1 MTDPAEA
8 GTGGLGDL
16 QNLHDFERAARERL
30 PVASFDFF
38 QGGATDEWTLGANR
52 SAYDRWA
59 IRPRVLVD
67 VSSIRLEAVVLGRA
81 VSMPVML
88 APVAFQRLAHPDGE
102 IATARAAAA
111 SNTIAVLSTSSTT
124 SIEEVATT
132 GSALWFQLYV
142 QRDRGETEE
151 LIRRAEAAGYGALV
165 LTVDAPV
172 LGRRERDERNRFSL
186 PPGIG
191 LANFGGRPLPA
202 SEGSAVAAYSSA
214 QTDASLTW
222 DDLEWLRSRSSLPLV
237 LKGIL
242 RADDAIRAADAG
254 AAAIVVSNHGGRQ
267 LDGSIPSV
275 SALPDVVDAVGARVE
290 VYLDGGI
297 RRGVDVLRGLA
308 LGARAVLLGRP
319 IVWGLAVAGEAGV
332 GRVLGVVRDELALA
346 MALSGTPSLSD
357 IDRSLLIEM

>member
-1 MTDPAEA
+1 MTDPADPR
-8 GTGGLGDL
+8 TGGAADL

-30 PVASFDFF
+30 PAPSFDFF

-52 SAYDRWA
+52 SAYERWA
-59 IRPRVLVD
+59 VRPRVLVD
-67 VSSIRLEAVVLGRA
+67 VSTVRFETTVLGHDIA
-81 VSMPVML
+81 MPVML
-88 APVAFQRLAHPDGE
+88 APVALQRLAHRDGE
-102 IATARAAAA
+102 IATARAARA
-111 SNTIAVLSTSSTT
+111 SHTIAVLSTSSTA

-132 GSALWFQLYV
+132 GAALWFQLYV
-142 QRDRGETEE
+142 QRNRGVTEE
-151 LIRRAEAAGYGALV
+151 LIQRAEAAGYGALV

-186 PPGIG
+186 PSGVG

-202 SEGSAVAAYSSA
+202 AEGSALAAYSSA
-214 QTDASLTW
+214 QTDPSLTW

-242 RADDAIRAADAG
+242 RADDAIRAVDAG
-254 AAAIVVSNHGGRQ
+254 AGAIVVSNHGGRQ

-275 SALPDVVDAVGARVE
+275 QALPDIMDAVGGRVE

-332 GRVLGVVRDELALA
+332 GRVLGMIRDELALA
-346 MALSGTPSLSD
+346 MALAGTPSLRD
-357 IDRSLLIEM
+357 IDRSLLVEV

>member
-1 MTDPAEA
+1 
-8 GTGGLGDL
+8 
-16 QNLHDFERAARERL
+16 
-30 PVASFDFF
+30 
-38 QGGATDEWTLGANR
+38 
-52 SAYDRWA
+52 
-59 IRPRVLVD
+59 VLVD
-67 VSSIRLEAVVLGRA
+67 VSSVHLEAAILGRA

-102 IATARAAAA
+102 MATARAAAT

-124 SIEEVATT
+124 SIEDVATT
-132 GSALWFQLYV
+132 GAALWFQLYV
-142 QRDRGETEE
+142 QRDRGVTEE

-165 LTVDAPV
+165 LTVDAPM

-191 LANFGGRPLPA
+191 LANFGGRALPPA
-202 SEGSAVAAYSSA
+202 EGSGVAAYSLA
-214 QTDASLTW
+214 QTDDSLTW

-242 RADDAIRAADAG
+242 RADDATRAAGAG
-254 AAAIVVSNHGGRQ
+254 VSAIVVSNHGGRQ

-275 SALPDVVDAVGARVE
+275 HALPDIVDAVGERVE

-297 RRGVDVLRGLA
+297 RRGVDVLRALA

-332 GRVLGVVRDELALA
+332 ARMLAMVRDELALA
-346 MALSGTPSLSD
+346 MSLAGTPSVRD
-357 IDRSLLIEM
+357 IGRSLLAEAEAPRPPYA